1 MIRTAIID
9 DEVLFRACL
18 RAVLETD
25 ETLSVVAEGGSGQAL
40 ARMAAVR
47 PAVVLLSAG
56 PSGETDGLALI
67 ERLRELTP
75 APKVLLLTPVP
86 VSADHRARA
95 LAAGAAGCLGRGS
108 DPQELLHAVRALAC
122 AGVEPEACT
131 AASGIAQATGLAQA
145 SGLAGASAL
154 AQASGV
160 VAAGVVRTG
169 SSPSSSSSSV
179 TGVAEGVQVP
189 CESACPRLASLTP
202 REREVLVLL
211 ADGMSNREIADRLV
225 ISAETV
231 KNHVGGVLT
240 KLGADNRV
248 RAAAIAW
255 QAGLTGAGA
264 PPAPALAAA

>member
-40 ARMAAVR
+40 ARMAAAR

-67 ERLRELTP
+67 ERLRDLTP

-108 DPQELLHAVRALAC
+108 GPQELLHAVRALAC
-122 AGVEPEACT
+122 AGVEPEACA
-131 AASGIAQATGLAQA
+131 AASGLAQA
-145 SGLAGASAL
+145 SGLAGASGL
-154 AQASGV
+154 AQASD
-160 VAAGVVRTG
+160 VAMAGVVRTE
-169 SSPSSSSSSV
+169 SSSSASM
-179 TGVAEGVQVP
+179 TGVTEGARVP
-189 CESACPRLASLTP
+189 CESVCPRLASLTP

-211 ADGMSNREIADRLV
+211 ADGMSNREIADHLV

-264 PPAPALAAA
+264 APAPTLVAA